1 MQNKLKVII
10 SILLV
15 IGLFIGLSFFY
26 KNSKTE
32 ESYSISKE
40 DKELILKRDYSYKIG
55 DNSKNITVVQFIDP
69 ECESCAIFHEFVKK
83 LYKDYYNEIE
93 IITKYIPN
101 HKNSAFAIKLLEAS
115 RNQGLY
121 EESLDII
128 FSTQDLWAKHNFEKP
143 ELLYGFLSQ
152 IPNIDMKKLKI
163 DMEDENILNIIKQ
176 DKNDALSL
184 GVLGTPTLFINGE
197 LLKRLS
203 SEELFD
209 IVFKNIIKEEK

>member
-10 SILLV
+10 SVLLV